1 MLHVSRLVWVL
12 LPGLLTGCCCAGVVS
27 GLVGRLLLDGGT
39 PMAPLKANG
48 GGALS
53 IDGGTSGAHHATD
66 LRLWAEKGY
75 SSGDSRLYK
84 GD

>member
-1 MLHVSRLVWVL
+1 MTIEIW
-12 LPGLLTGCCCAGVVS
+12 GVDLGKTTCS
-27 GLVGRLLLDGGT
+27 IVGLDGAG
-39 PMAPLKANG
+39 MAPLKANG